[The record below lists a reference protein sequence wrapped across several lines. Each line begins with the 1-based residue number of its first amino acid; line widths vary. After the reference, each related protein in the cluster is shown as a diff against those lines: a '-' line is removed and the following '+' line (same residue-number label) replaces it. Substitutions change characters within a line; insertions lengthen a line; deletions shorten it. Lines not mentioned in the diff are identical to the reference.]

1 MKVQYKRKPV
11 KTEPLP
17 PFIDDNTEVWEIEQT
32 GEVFVDYEKFLNK
45 RDFYLQRVFTCEST
59 GHSGYTFFEAME
71 SEVRP
76 GRSLEEVLKS
86 VTITT
91 PQQEASQEIDSIFPE
106 GLRSRVLEFVQ
117 FEITPRMDDLVN
129 QVYDHFREHY
139 NVGDRV
145 AVDTESG
152 RRYGVIKN
160 MTDTSRLHSMFNG
173 QLHEDFRSYTYIMQM
188 DDGEE
193 LTRYKASELMRDRR
207 VYSKIILKQFL
218 RSAVSREPWHGAPWM
233 VKDHLAKRYN
243 IPTKL
248 PDAKTREA
256 VIAAKK
262 AANAERAANAQRL
275 NDGHSFNHGNA
286 GHPQTNGMRGPMHGN
301 EPGHIGVGQQTTN
314 HPHRVNG
321 QQFGHQPPLF
331 MYSGP
336 PPLQYNGPAPM
347 QYNGPP
353 PAQFNV
359 PPHLQNPNIPPHLA
373 GQVHPNLPAQLAQ
386 HIPQQGSGLP
396 ISLPFQ
402 NNFMQYQALANQPSN
417 GPQHQSAPV
426 PRPFEPIKYPI
437 DDLRIRQPRVNVTRP
452 PLKFLSDDVPDGVDP
467 PEDDRK
473 TGILMKSIGPLLT
486 IWETINVH
494 DTIYSLDSF
503 TIDDFV
509 EAMGYASDDPECE
522 LLIEVHCAVL
532 KQYVNS
538 SGKLQIHLPS
548 MVDDDESED
557 EEESSREATPEPE
570 PPKRT
575 TRSSLRKSEVAEIV
589 EKPRTPTPEPPKQI
603 HKAAEFVEDFNWVE
617 MCKERNFREG
627 GWQAILVGLLHQ
639 LSYNPSHKEDCDEIL
654 SQLVPPD
661 EEPSVE
667 NIATNY
673 LNLDVNLRITALDIA
688 LRLTVTTEQ
697 FRDQL
702 QNAAQDMTNLRK
714 EKIEY
719 QRKRKELADEMFKLD
734 IDRKIALPLNTPASP
749 TDTKDTP
756 DVSMADVED
765 AKEDE
770 EGSDSSEEAK
780 NASRKKRKAVMLTK
794 RKRDSEVAK
803 KEKAKKAKAEA
814 AKSKQ
819 QRDWEKLLDDIER
832 KKEELRE
839 CEASIAELDDDLREA
854 SVHRSKILGKDRFLN
869 KYYWFEHNGMPFGG
883 VPQSSTAEY
892 GYANGRVWVQGPD
905 ELEIQPNMEEPALTQ
920 DMNEFGWTVP
930 MRKDREEGPTHLKT
944 SADWGYYDDPEDIDS
959 LMAWLDERG
968 TREKALRKE
977 LVIFRERI
985 TEYMQKMKAHL
996 EKTEDEEME
1005 EEEEEVPTTRS
1016 TRNRT
1021 SAVVEKA
1028 DEEPQPRCLL
1038 WTNSMMREREGY
1050 NHSEEY
1056 EPPKRTKKGTAKV
1069 TKGKGRK

>member
-1 MKVQYKRKPV
+1 
-11 KTEPLP
+11 
-17 PFIDDNTEVWEIEQT
+17 
-32 GEVFVDYEKFLNK
+32 
-45 RDFYLQRVFTCEST
+45 
-59 GHSGYTFFEAME
+59 
-71 SEVRP
+71 
-76 GRSLEEVLKS
+76 
-86 VTITT
+86 
-91 PQQEASQEIDSIFPE
+91 
-106 GLRSRVLEFVQ
+106 
-117 FEITPRMDDLVN
+117 
-129 QVYDHFREHY
+129 
-139 NVGDRV
+139 
-145 AVDTESG
+145 
-152 RRYGVIKN
+152 
-160 MTDTSRLHSMFNG
+160 MTDTSRLHGMFNG
-173 QLHEDFRSYTYIMQM
+173 PLHEDFRSYTYIMQM

-262 AANAERAANAQRL
+262 AANAERAAEAQRL
-275 NDGHSFNHGNA
+275 NDADSLDYGY
-286 GHPQTNGMRGPMHGN
+286 PQTNGMRLPMHGN
-301 EPGHIGVGQQTTN
+301 DTGQIGVGQHTAN
-314 HPHRVNG
+314 HHQPVNG
-321 QQFGHQPPLF
+321 QLISAHPPPF

-336 PPLQYNGPAPM
+336 APMRYNGLPPM
-347 QYNGPP
+347 QYGGPP

-359 PPHLQNPNIPPHLA
+359 PPHLQNPNLPPHLS
-373 GQVHPNLPAQLAQ
+373 GQVRPNLPGHLAQ
-386 HIPQQGSGLP
+386 HVPQQGPGLP

-402 NNFMQYQALANQPSN
+402 NNFMQYQALAHQPSN
-417 GPQHQSAPV
+417 GPQHQSVPA

-437 DDLRIRQPRVNVTRP
+437 DDLRIRQPRINVTRP

-467 PEDDRK
+467 PEDDNT

-503 TIDDFV
+503 TMDDFV
-509 EAMGYASDDPECE
+509 EAMGYASEDPECE
-522 LLIEVHCAVL
+522 LLVEVHCAVL

-538 SGKLQIHLPS
+538 SGKLQVHLPS
-548 MVDDDESED
+548 MDDDDDESED
-557 EEESSREATPEPE
+557 EDESSKEATPEPE

-589 EKPRTPTPEPPKQI
+589 EKQRTPTPEPPKQI
-603 HKAAEFVEDFNWVE
+603 HNAAEFVEDFDWVE

-667 NIATNY
+667 TIAANY
-673 LNLDVNLRITALDIA
+673 LNLDVNLRIAALDIV

-702 QNAAQDMTNLRK
+702 QTAAQDMTSLRK

-719 QRKRKELADEMFKLD
+719 QRKRKELYVCLRSVVTSCNSHAHRADEMFKLD
-734 IDRKIALPLNTPASP
+734 IERKIALPLNTPASP
-749 TDTKDTP
+749 TDAKDTP
-756 DVSMADVED
+756 DVSMVDVED
-765 AKEDE
+765 SKEDE

-780 NASRKKRKAVMLTK
+780 NTSRKVRKAVKLTK

-814 AKSKQ
+814 VKTKQ
-819 QRDWEKLLDDIER
+819 QRDWEKLLDDIEK

-905 ELEIQPNMEEPALTQ
+905 ELEIQPNLEEPALTQ

-930 MRKDREEGPTHLKT
+930 IRKEREEGPTHLNT
-944 SADWGYYDDPEDIDS
+944 SADWGYYDDPEDIDK

-985 TEYMQKMKAHL
+985 AEYMQKMKAHL
-996 EKTEDEEME
+996 EKTEDDEME
-1005 EEEEEVPTTRS
+1005 EDEEEVPATRS
-1016 TRNRT
+1016 TRNRI

-1028 DEEPQPRCLL
+1028 SEEPEPKCLL

-1069 TKGKGRK
+1069 TKGKSRK

>member
-1 MKVQYKRKPV
+1 
-11 KTEPLP
+11 
-17 PFIDDNTEVWEIEQT
+17 
-32 GEVFVDYEKFLNK
+32 
-45 RDFYLQRVFTCEST
+45 
-59 GHSGYTFFEAME
+59 
-71 SEVRP
+71 
-76 GRSLEEVLKS
+76 
-86 VTITT
+86 
-91 PQQEASQEIDSIFPE
+91 
-106 GLRSRVLEFVQ
+106 
-117 FEITPRMDDLVN
+117 
-129 QVYDHFREHY
+129 
-139 NVGDRV
+139 
-145 AVDTESG
+145 
-152 RRYGVIKN
+152 
-160 MTDTSRLHSMFNG
+160 MFNG
-173 QLHEDFRSYTYIMQM
+173 QLNEDFRSYTYIMQM

-262 AANAERAANAQRL
+262 AANAERAANTARL
-275 NDGHSFNHGNA
+275 DNGLPTPNYTNS
-286 GHPQTNGMRGPMHGN
+286 GHPQMNGMRPPILGN
-301 EPGHIGVGQQTTN
+301 DLGHINVGQHATN
-314 HPHRVNG
+314 HLHHMNG
-321 QQFGHQPPLF
+321 QVVGTPVSGPPPF

-336 PPLQYNGPAPM
+336 PPMRYNGPPHM
-347 QYNGPP
+347 QYSGPP
-353 PAQFNV
+353 PAQFNG
-359 PPHLQNPNIPPHLA
+359 PPHLQNPPHLA
-373 GQVHPNLPAQLAQ
+373 AHGQPNLPAHLAQ
-386 HIPQQGSGLP
+386 HIPHQGPGLP
-396 ISLPFQ
+396 ISLPFP
-402 NNFMQYQALANQPSN
+402 NTFMRYQTLPNQPSN
-417 GPQHQSAPV
+417 IPQHQITHAD
-426 PRPFEPIKYPI
+426 RTFEPIKYPI
-437 DDLRIRQPRVNVTRP
+437 DDLRIRHPRINVTRP
-452 PLKFLSDDVPDGVDP
+452 PLKFMSDDVPNGVDP
-467 PEDDRK
+467 PEDDQK

-522 LLIEVHCAVL
+522 LLVEVHCAVI

-538 SGKLQIHLPS
+538 SGKLQIQLPS
-548 MVDDDESED
+548 MVDDEDSED
-557 EEESSREATPEPE
+557 EEESSKEATPEPE

-603 HKAAEFVEDFNWVE
+603 HKAAEFLSNFNWVD

-639 LSYNPSHKEDCDEIL
+639 LSYNTSYKDDCDEIL
-654 SQLVPPD
+654 SQLVPPE

-673 LNLDVNLRITALDIA
+673 LNLDVNLRISALDIA

-702 QNAAQDMTNLRK
+702 QNAAQDMTSLRK

-719 QRKRKELADEMFKLD
+719 QRKRKELSVNYTPDVMNDNLHESRAEEMFKLD
-734 IDRKIALPLNTPASP
+734 IERKIALPLNTPASP
-749 TDTKDTP
+749 MDAKDTP

-765 AKEDE
+765 TKDEE
-770 EGSDSSEEAK
+770 EGSDTSEEVK
-780 NASRKKRKAVMLTK
+780 SASRKVRKAVKLTK

-814 AKSKQ
+814 AKTKQ
-819 QRDWEKLLDDIER
+819 QRDWEKLLDDIE
-832 KKEELRE
+832 KKKDELRE

-892 GYANGRVWVQGPD
+892 GYANGRIWVQGPD
-905 ELEIQPNMEEPALTQ
+905 ELEIQPNLEEPALSQ
-920 DMNEFGWTVP
+920 DMGEFGWTVP
-930 MRKDREEGPTHLKT
+930 IRKEREEGETHLET
-944 SADWGYYDDPEDIDS
+944 SGDWGYYDDPENMEKLIG
-959 LMAWLDERG
+959 WLDERG

-977 LVIFRERI
+977 LMTFRDRI
-985 TEYMQKMKAHL
+985 AEYMQKMKAHL
-996 EKTEDEEME
+996 EKTEDEETE

-1016 TRNRT
+1016 TRNRAST
-1021 SAVVEKA
+1021 AVEK
-1028 DEEPQPRCLL
+1028 DSEEAQPKCLL

-1056 EPPKRTKKGTAKV
+1056 EPPKRAKKGTAKV